1 MNSICKFLSACLLNY
16 SWAVATM
23 VLEDCCISASML
35 ILTFHRLDLE
45 PSQLM
50 TMLALLL
57 SNSLNENLNK
67 MVLKYRVALLEMAL
81 RSRFLND

>member
-1 MNSICKFLSACLLNY
+1 MNSICKFLSVCLLNY
-16 SWAVATM
+16 SWAETTM

-35 ILTFHRLDLE
+35 ISTFHRLDFE

-57 SNSLNENLNK
+57 SDSQNENLNK
-67 MVLKYRVALLEMAL
+67 IVLKYRVALLEMAL
-81 RSRFLND
+81 RSRFQND